1 MAHVCFPICFW
12 SFQLFLGLFGLSF
25 SFGLLGFSVLGL
37 LVNLLSVCCSFCL
50 LVNLFGWRLLS
61 PATGAGKLARLIIR
75 LLFEFASNLLNS
87 IEISANTGAGNW
99 QEEEDRTNQSN
110 SGSALR

>member
-1 MAHVCFPICFW
+1 MELALLGL
-12 SFQLFLGLFGLSF
+12 SFVFLFAFGLFSFFFGLFGLSF

-37 LVNLLSVCCSFCL
+37 LVNLLSVCCSFCM
-50 LVNLFGWRLLS
+50 LVNLLCWRLLS

-99 QEEEDRTNQSN
+99 QEEEE
-110 SGSALR
+110 